1 MKKASCLAFLLPI
14 IAGVFWG
21 SVGTFVRYLNA
32 NEIGSMTILSSRVLV
47 AALILLVGILC
58 TKPSLL
64 KIKLRD
70 LWIFLIASLV
80 GMLGLNAC
88 YNEAIHY
95 LPMSLAAIL
104 LGLYPIFVMILA
116 AFLFHERITG
126 KKVLCMALALLGC
139 TLASGLIHTGGQVQ
153 WPLRG
158 IAIGVISAVFYAF
171 YSVMSKIAMQR
182 GYSVFTITFYAL
194 LIMGLALTP
203 LTDWAALGG
212 FVTAAP
218 VKHIGFML
226 LHSLCASVLSYVLF
240 TLGFRYMDAGK
251 NSILAAGSEPVAAL
265 LLGMLFFREI
275 PSALA
280 LVGTVLTIV
289 ALALLSR
296 PEKAAAATEYKE

>member
-1 MKKASCLAFLLPI
+1 
-14 IAGVFWG
+14 
-21 SVGTFVRYLNA
+21 
-32 NEIGSMTILSSRVLV
+32 
-47 AALILLVGILC
+47 
-58 TKPSLL
+58 
-64 KIKLRD
+64 
-70 LWIFLIASLV
+70 
-80 GMLGLNAC
+80 MLGLNAC

-226 LHSLCASVLSYVLF
+226 LHSCACVRPVLCALHTGL
-240 TLGFRYMDAGK
+240 
-251 NSILAAGSEPVAAL
+251 PVY
-265 LLGMLFFREI
+265 GRREELH
-275 PSALA
+275 PGGGL
-280 LVGTVLTIV
+280 
-289 ALALLSR
+289 
-296 PEKAAAATEYKE
+296 